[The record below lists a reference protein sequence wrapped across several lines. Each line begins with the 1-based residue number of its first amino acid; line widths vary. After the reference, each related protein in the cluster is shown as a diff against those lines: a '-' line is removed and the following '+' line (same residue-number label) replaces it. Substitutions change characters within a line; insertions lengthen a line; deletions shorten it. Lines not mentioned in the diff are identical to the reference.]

1 VFIQASIGNTLSS
14 KSLSSLFLF
23 SRYLQKDKISGP
35 EGNTL
40 VYELAER
47 ALDGPVNERVK
58 EYISQVLYRCELDGL
73 VFFSFTFYD
82 DTVFLS

>member
-1 VFIQASIGNTLSS
+1 
-14 KSLSSLFLF
+14 
-23 SRYLQKDKISGP
+23 LQKDKISGP

-82 DTVFLS
+82 DTIFLS